1 MAAISTKLKIVAG
14 VGTIGVGCK
23 KTILALKQCHL
34 GLFQGDGH
42 SQQEVEI
49 GRGRTGVLQTGHN
62 FLPNRPD
69 PNWF

>member
-34 GLFQGDGH
+34 GLF
-42 SQQEVEI
+42 
-49 GRGRTGVLQTGHN
+49 
-62 FLPNRPD
+62 
-69 PNWF
+69 